1 VQQQQQK
8 KILLLLLLIV
18 LQTLCLFDSL
28 IPISFLRF
36 FLGLVFSPITS
47 FRVSAAGVAVESFF
61 FFFFVLSLLF
71 FLSFSPWDNEVF
83 AVSISRCDRRRRRN
97 PWHKRRRSRRRT
109 REEEDRDSSGTDREA
124 FQSVARDLSI
134 SSHRGFVACEVQ
146 LRAARAE
153 FSSGWTCAVQV
164 AESNADAEP
173 NQCELWL
180 LVGSVSQ
187 RTLPRSLEFHPH
199 RQAP

>member
-8 KILLLLLLIV
+8 KNLLLLLLIL

-28 IPISFLRF
+28 IPISFLLF
-36 FLGLVFSPITS
+36 FLGLVFCPITS

-83 AVSISRCDRRRRRN
+83 AVSISRCDRRRRRRR
-97 PWHKRRRSRRRT
+97 KRRRSRTRA
-109 REEEDRDSSGTDREA
+109 REEEDRDSSCTDREA
-124 FQSVARDLSI
+124 FQSVARDLSV

-164 AESNADAEP
+164 AESNAGAEP

-180 LVGSVSQ
+180 VVGSGSQ
-187 RTLPRSLEFHPH
+187 RTLPRSLEFHPR

>member
-1 VQQQQQK
+1 MDEVGTK
-8 KILLLLLLIV
+8 SSAAAAAEDSLLLIL

-28 IPISFLRF
+28 IPISFLLF
-36 FLGLVFSPITS
+36 FLGLVFCPITS
-47 FRVSAAGVAVESFF
+47 FRVSAAGFAVESFF

-83 AVSISRCDRRRRRN
+83 AVSISRCDRRRNAWR
-97 PWHKRRRSRRRT
+97 KRRRT
-109 REEEDRDSSGTDREA
+109 REEEDRDSSATDREA
-124 FQSVARDLSI
+124 FQSVARDLSV

-153 FSSGWTCAVQV
+153 FSFGWTCAVQV
-164 AESNADAEP
+164 AESNVGAEP

-180 LVGSVSQ
+180 LVGSGSQ

>member
-8 KILLLLLLIV
+8 KKNLLLLLLIL

-28 IPISFLRF
+28 IPISFLLF
-36 FLGLVFSPITS
+36 FLGLVFFPITS
-47 FRVSAAGVAVESFF
+47 FRVSAAGVAVKSL

-83 AVSISRCDRRRRRN
+83 AVSISRCDRRRRRRN
-97 PWHKRRRSRRRT
+97 AWRKRRRT
-109 REEEDRDSSGTDREA
+109 REEDRDSSGTDREA
-124 FQSVARDLSI
+124 FQSVARDLSV

-164 AESNADAEP
+164 AESNAGAEP
-173 NQCELWL
+173 N
-180 LVGSVSQ
+180 
-187 RTLPRSLEFHPH
+187 
-199 RQAP
+199 